1 MKNSYT
7 NEKVVLSKYPSGI
20 AKKENF
26 SVIKEDINNISE
38 NDFLIKTKFLGLDA
52 ALRLLIRD
60 SDEFL
65 FRVKENDILHGNIVG
80 EVIESN
86 NSDFQIGDY
95 VVGSLGIQTYA
106 ISDGV
111 SIEKVDTNFAP
122 PEYWLGGMGIP
133 GLTAYYALLDVCK
146 PTVDKNVLITGAAGA
161 VGSIA
166 GQIAKICG
174 SKVFG
179 TTGSQEK
186 CDWLVNEL
194 GYDYAFNY
202 NDKDWFSK
210 LKDASEGKLDIIF
223 DNSGGEVMNQSLKI
237 IGLNGI
243 VLLCGSTSQYYE
255 DEMKGPSNYIW
266 LGTMRAR
273 LQGFVIFDY
282 ENRYNEARVNLGK
295 WLKEDKIKMPN
306 YIIESSIDAFPTAF
320 EDLFS
325 GKNFG
330 KMILKLND

>member
-1 MKNSYT
+1 MVKYLLKKSYQLKDLKEIEFQELEIQLA
-7 NEKVVLSKYPSGI
+7 EKH
-20 AKKENF
+20 
-26 SVIKEDINNISE
+26 IKEFKAQTEQKN
-38 NDFLIKTKFLGLDA
+38 
-52 ALRLLIRD
+52 
-60 SDEFL
+60 
-65 FRVKENDILHGNIVG
+65 

-106 ISDGV
+106 ISNGV
-111 SIEKVDTNFAP
+111 GIEKVDTNFAP

-223 DNSGGEVMNQSLKI
+223 DNSGGEVMNQS
-237 IGLNGI
+237 
-243 VLLCGSTSQYYE
+243 
-255 DEMKGPSNYIW
+255 
-266 LGTMRAR
+266 
-273 LQGFVIFDY
+273 
-282 ENRYNEARVNLGK
+282 
-295 WLKEDKIKMPN
+295 
-306 YIIESSIDAFPTAF
+306 
-320 EDLFS
+320 
-325 GKNFG
+325 
-330 KMILKLND
+330 

>member
-111 SIEKVDTNFAP
+111 GIEKVDTNFAP
-122 PEYWLGGMGIP
+122 PEYWLGGMG
-133 GLTAYYALLDVCK
+133 
-146 PTVDKNVLITGAAGA
+146 
-161 VGSIA
+161 
-166 GQIAKICG
+166 
-174 SKVFG
+174 
-179 TTGSQEK
+179 
-186 CDWLVNEL
+186 
-194 GYDYAFNY
+194 
-202 NDKDWFSK
+202 
-210 LKDASEGKLDIIF
+210 
-223 DNSGGEVMNQSLKI
+223 M
-237 IGLNGI
+237 
-243 VLLCGSTSQYYE
+243 
-255 DEMKGPSNYIW
+255 
-266 LGTMRAR
+266 
-273 LQGFVIFDY
+273 
-282 ENRYNEARVNLGK
+282 
-295 WLKEDKIKMPN
+295 
-306 YIIESSIDAFPTAF
+306 
-320 EDLFS
+320 
-325 GKNFG
+325 
-330 KMILKLND
+330 